1 MRLRFLV
8 PMLGLVTC
16 SFMVAA
22 CTTDD
27 TTDTKGDGG
36 AGGEGATKPTPG
48 EGGAGGAGATTGAAG
63 DVAVGGDCGTDGSG
77 TLVIEVTGLP
87 DGVAADIDIAGPNEL
102 NLDKSD
108 SIEGVDAGSYTITA
122 DRVFDEDPIV
132 RTVYDATVT
141 TPALCLADGG
151 TSTIKVT
158 YKAIP
163 TSNKLWM
170 PTALANEGAAFA
182 SAKLEASGTTTAS
195 ISIDGGIGKSIAF
208 DRDGNLW
215 TLGPTL
221 DFPHVLRF
229 SAASLASSG
238 KKEPDVSFNIDPE
251 VVDCVPS
258 MRTLA
263 FDASG
268 NLWLSAC
275 GDQILRVP
283 ADDLTGVD
291 GTKTP
296 DLLIALTSAN
306 EGIAFDRAGNLWVGG
321 GAALLR
327 YDASRLD
334 ASTGDA
340 PDLELTVE
348 DSVSGLKADFVTFD
362 KAGNLWGT
370 DFAANGVFQIAAAD
384 LEGTGAK
391 DVTANV
397 SIVVDVLALMHQPA
411 FDEGNGLW
419 LGLDAGN
426 IGRLSPTQLGMSTSA
441 GSPVTPSVVIKSSSI
456 DSQLPIAFFPA
467 PQGLPLYHSIPE
479 E

>member
-8 PMLGLVTC
+8 PMLGVVTG
-16 SFMVAA
+16 SFLAAA

-27 TTDTKGDGG
+27 PNDST
-36 AGGEGATKPTPG
+36 G
-48 EGGAGGAGATTGAAG
+48 EGGAGGEATTPEGGSGGSGAVPGSSGAAG
-63 DVAVGGDCGTDGSG
+63 DVGVGGECGSVGAG
-77 TLVIEVTGLP
+77 TLVIQVTGLP
-87 DGVAADIDIAGPNEL
+87 EGVAPDIDITGPDEL
-102 NLDKSD
+102 NVTEATEL
-108 SIEGVDAGSYTITA
+108 EGVDAGSYTITA
-122 DRVFDEDPIV
+122 DRVFDEDPLV
-132 RTVYDATVT
+132 RTVFEATVT
-141 TPALCLADGG
+141 TPELCLADGG
-151 TSTIKVT
+151 RSTIKVT

-170 PTALANEGAAFA
+170 PTAMADEGAAFTSEA
-182 SAKLEASGTTTAS
+182 LAASGTKAAS
-195 ISIDGGIGKSIAF
+195 VSIDGGIGKSIAF

-229 SAASLASSG
+229 PAASLGASG

-251 VVDCVPS
+251 VVECLPA

-263 FDASG
+263 LDASG

-275 GDQILRVP
+275 GDQVLRVP
-283 ADDLTGVD
+283 AEDLTGVD

-296 DLLIALTSAN
+296 DILVLATPGS
-306 EGIAFDRAGNLWVGG
+306 EGIAFDKAGNLWVGG

-327 YDASRLD
+327 WDASRFED
-334 ASTGDA
+334 WTGA
-340 PDLELTVE
+340 PPDLELTVE

-370 DFAANGVFQIAAAD
+370 DFAANGVFQIAASD

-397 SIVVDVLALMHQPA
+397 SIIIDVLALLHQPA

-419 LGLDAGN
+419 LGLDDGS
-426 IGRLSPTQLGMSTSA
+426 IGRLSPAQLGADSTGIA
-441 GSPVTPSVVIKSSSI
+441 PSVVIKSSSI
-456 DSQLPIAFFPA
+456 GAQLPIAFFPA